1 MNGHIL
7 IVDDDSDVRRVLRL
21 LLEDAGYAVSEIP
34 DGRLAVAQAG
44 RLRPDVI
51 LIDWV
56 MPELDGRAAT
66 AQLKRNP
73 ETAEIPVV
81 MLSAKLSAAD
91 KVDALA
97 AGVDEFIDK
106 PFHRIDVLAKVREQL
121 ELRRAMTGASRA
133 EAAPGSRPDLDAL
146 TANAGAASTRKEYA
160 AAAAGYSRAAEAAGS
175 AGDSDTANTLLRL
188 AGKMELLRAE
198 TSAAPSVVHDAYRAA
213 ARYFL
218 AAGESS
224 LATKANA
231 AAKAAVRCDAPR

>member
-7 IVDDDSDVRRVLRL
+7 IVDDDADVRRVLRL

-44 RLRPDVI
+44 LLRPDVI

-56 MPELDGRAAT
+56 MPELDGCAAT
-66 AQLKRNP
+66 AQLKHNP
-73 ETAEIPVV
+73 DTAGIPVV

-97 AGVDEFIDK
+97 AGVSEFVDK

-121 ELRRAMTGASRA
+121 ELCRAPRPDAPP
-133 EAAPGSRPDLDAL
+133 AAPGSRLDLDDL
-146 TANAGAASTRKEYA
+146 TANAATAAARKEYA
-160 AAAAGYSRAAEAAGS
+160 AAATAYSLAAETAGT
-175 AGDSDTANTLLRL
+175 AGDLDSANTLLRL

-198 TSAAPSVVHDAYRAA
+198 TNSAPLVVHDAYRAA

-218 AAGESS
+218 AAGDFS

-231 AAKAAVRCDAPR
+231 AAKAAFTREPPR